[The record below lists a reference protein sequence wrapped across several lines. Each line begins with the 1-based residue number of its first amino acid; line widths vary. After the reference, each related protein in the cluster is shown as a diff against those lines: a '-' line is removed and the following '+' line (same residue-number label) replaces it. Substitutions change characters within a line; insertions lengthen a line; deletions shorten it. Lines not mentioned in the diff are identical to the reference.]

1 MLVCADLTSPGHRS
15 LVATDEGRARVAV
28 RVFHGRRSAPV
39 NSDQRKEQL
48 VAPFYLQMM
57 RENARENG
65 PRLLPQLAAA
75 GRTATAQ
82 DVESLLVG
90 HWRAKVMGAWF
101 ALLQDDEGVTA
112 SVLEALRSSLGSL
125 DSPPL
130 ATAAV
135 VLAGQHALPF
145 LLEYAARDAENAW
158 GACGFVAAAIEH
170 IGGSCATCPP
180 GEGDSAAFAELLALA
195 LHLRDLRED

>member
-1 MLVCADLTSPGHRS
+1 M
-15 LVATDEGRARVAV
+15 
-28 RVFHGRRSAPV
+28 
-39 NSDQRKEQL
+39 NSDQRNEQL
-48 VAPFYLQMM
+48 VAPFYLKMM

-65 PRLLPQLAAA
+65 PILLPQLVAA
-75 GRTATAQ
+75 GRRATPQ
-82 DVESLLVG
+82 DVEALLDG
-90 HWRAKVMGAWF
+90 HWRTRVMGAWF
-101 ALLQDDEGVTA
+101 ALLQDAEGVTA
-112 SVLEALRSSLGSL
+112 GVLEALRSSLGSL

-180 GEGDSAAFAELLALA
+180 GDGDSAAFAELLALA
-195 LHLRDLRED
+195 IHLRDMRQD